1 MVFCSSKKIGS
12 FSSLCVSSPTFMIN
26 KRLKLSAFNFSCIFS
41 GLFPRGRFS
50 AVGGTYRRSI
60 FDRQQLTQFCLVEL
74 LLLLLNEFVL
84 FLMYMFNVY
93 SRVLNVGM
101 HILVDLYIVWQ
112 SWDSYLVCRTKYP
125 VLFSENNV
133 DIHPILV
140 VKFSFSLV
148 INMFH
153 KLISVTAAVNPQ
165 QIPSSQD
172 LELNAV

>member
-1 MVFCSSKKIGS
+1 
-12 FSSLCVSSPTFMIN
+12 MIN